1 MARSFCAVAL
11 SAASYGWGLST
22 TLLNWTRVCV
32 TNNTNTQTKGARA
45 IARAVIVHTLR
56 TLPPHTNT
64 GAQAHMQALMG
75 VCVCK
80 IVCRCHDAG
89 IFGTVPNQGRVRRL
103 PSSAFDC
110 CPENAYKLCVVVVV
124 GVCVCTCVWV
134 AAPKESTNKRCF
146 DCNLLSS
153 QICVILPNTH
163 VRRSRLQ
170 AWTQQPPTNQP
181 KKKRR
186 VAAFVGN
193 LQIPN
198 TRDLRRLDLPRRA
211 GRVSERVCIIII
223 IITSANTLRLISEL
237 CGCAALGCASI
248 RSAC

>member
-124 GVCVCTCVWV
+124 GVCVSVHACGSLH
-134 AAPKESTNKRCF
+134 PKSR
-146 DCNLLSS
+146 
-153 QICVILPNTH
+153 QINGVLIAIYCLAKFVLYCPTH
-163 VRRSRLQ
+163 MFAEVVCRRGHNNHQ
-170 AWTQQPPTNQP
+170 PTNQ
-181 KKKRR
+181 KKN
-186 VAAFVGN
+186 AASLLLLG
-193 LQIPN
+193 ICKYP
-198 TRDLRRLDLPRRA
+198 TRA
-211 GRVSERVCIIII
+211 I
-223 IITSANTLRLISEL
+223 SAAWTYR
-237 CGCAALGCASI
+237 AALYAYPSACASLSSSSPLLI
-248 RSAC
+248 RCD